1 MALSFVLQGWLV
13 IVLDEENVERI
24 QACDPFEFNCAK
36 VPMPVALALPPRILI
51 AYARKDEQQKI
62 LAMQAH
68 PDLLL
73 KYLSRGFRIT
83 DTDGQRGEIYKKL

>member
-1 MALSFVLQGWLV
+1 
-13 IVLDEENVERI
+13 
-24 QACDPFEFNCAK
+24 
-36 VPMPVALALPPRILI
+36 MPVALALPPRILI

-73 KYLSRGFRIT
+73 SACRAGSGSPT
-83 DTDGQRGEIYKKL
+83 PTASAAGYKKL